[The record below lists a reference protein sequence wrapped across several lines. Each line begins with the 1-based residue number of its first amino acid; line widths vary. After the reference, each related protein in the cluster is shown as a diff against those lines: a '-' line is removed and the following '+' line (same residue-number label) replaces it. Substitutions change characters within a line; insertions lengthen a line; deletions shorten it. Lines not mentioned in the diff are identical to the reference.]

1 MTGKE
6 IHKQYKFIGFNSLK
20 IKHSEVKNFIDSIK
34 GKLIVKQL
42 GKSVENRE
50 IYLVKAGS
58 GTKKILLW
66 SQMHGNEPV
75 STMGLVDLLNF
86 FADKKNP
93 YAQNLLNE
101 VEIYAIPMLN
111 PDGAEKFK
119 RRNAINID
127 LNRDAIKRISR
138 ESKILN
144 NIVDELKPDFAFNL
158 HDQERYYGVK
168 NTMHPTMI
176 SFLSP
181 AYNFERSIN
190 GKRKSTMQI
199 IAAIS
204 KILKKEYADVVIGR
218 YNDTFMPNAFGDF
231 IQSKGIKTILFE
243 AGFKIQ
249 DTNRQYIRQLYFS
262 ALYDAI
268 KLISNENYKNYSKE
282 GYFEIPQN
290 IKHYF
295 SDFILRNVV
304 LDKAGFKYKVD
315 ISIKKKIDDIEQFSD
330 TIEDYIIE
338 DIGDLSDKK
347 AFKTVDFQNKVI
359 NTSEMKIER
368 LLDAT
373 DLMNIA
379 QLKR

>member
-1 MTGKE
+1 MQSRE
-6 IHKQYKFIGFNSLK
+6 LHKQYKYKAFNELK
-20 IKHSEVKNFIDSIK
+20 IRHSELKNFINSVK
-34 GKLIVKQL
+34 EKLIVKQL

-50 IYLVKAGS
+50 IFLVKAGK
-58 GTKKILLW
+58 GTKKILMW

-86 FADKKNP
+86 LSDKKNP

-119 RRNAINID
+119 RRNALNID
-127 LNRDAIKRISR
+127 LNRDAIKQISP
-138 ESKILN
+138 ESQILN
-144 NIVDELKPDFAFNL
+144 NIVDELKPNFAFNL

-181 AYNFERSIN
+181 AFNFERSIN
-190 GKRKSTMQI
+190 DKRKSTMQI

-204 KILKKEYADVVIGR
+204 NMLKKEYADVVIGR
-218 YNDTFMPNAFGDF
+218 YNDSFMPNAFGDF
-231 IQSKGIKTILFE
+231 IQSKGIKTVLFE

-249 DTNRQYIRQLYFS
+249 DLNRQYIRQVYFS

-268 KLISNENYKNYSKE
+268 KLISNENFKNYSKE

-290 IKHYF
+290 IKHNF

-304 LDKAGFKYKVD
+304 LYKKGFKYKVD

-330 TIEDYIIE
+330 TIHYYIID
-338 DIGDLSDKK
+338 DIGDLSNKK
-347 AFKTVDFQNKVI
+347 AFKIVDFQNKVI
-359 NTSEMKIER
+359 DTSKIKIER
-368 LLDAT
+368 LADAT
-373 DLMNIA
+373 ELMNIA
-379 QLKR
+379 KLKE